1 MCRLQIN
8 GRVFVAGQIPLVSGS
23 MQLLTNGTSA
33 QCRLALQHADRVLH
47 AMCAGCSL
55 RDVLLSI
62 CYVMHEDV
70 IPVARRQWEKYLYK
84 EEASIR
90 VPQQFL

>member
-1 MCRLQIN
+1 MCQLQIN
-8 GRVFVAGQIPLVSGS
+8 GRVFVAGQIPLVPGT
-23 MQLLTNGTSA
+23 MQLLTDGASA
-33 QCRLALQHADRVLH
+33 QCRLALQHADQVLQ

-62 CYVMHEDV
+62 CYVTHADV

-84 EEASIR
+84 EEVCVSSS
-90 VPQQFL
+90 